1 MIDNIKAKVTK
12 FKEFE
17 TYIENTGKIDLKNSV
32 SLITGELDSYP
43 RRGKLINLEAS
54 INEKSAYL
62 KGSIHKT
69 YNELNEK
76 GEHNHDDFSYDCA
89 KETIMHLMNELNL
102 KKDDTSLTNLEL
114 GFNIHLSKDPQHFLD
129 YNLLM
134 YDFKDH
140 NKDLRFSGRG
150 DYKEF
155 QKTDYYIKIY
165 NKSKQYNIKG
175 QSILRVELKILSKR
189 LLQKLGVYSLN
200 DLLNPDVINNIY
212 SMLVGELKKL
222 NIIDDYSSRDIEP
235 EDKMILEIYKSP
247 NFWKRISKD
256 KSYKER
262 DKIREDFQRL
272 MDKYNL
278 NNLKKEVLNKV
289 EIKFMELIKTPCEG
303 AKKVA

>member
-12 FKEFE
+12 FREFE
-17 TYIENTGKIDLKNSV
+17 TYIENTGKIDLKNNV

-76 GEHNHDDFSYDCA
+76 GEHNYDDFSYDCA
-89 KETIMHLMNELNL
+89 KEIIIYLTNELNL
-102 KKDDTSLTNLEL
+102 KEDNTTLTNLEL
-114 GFNIHLSKDPQHFLD
+114 GFNIHLSKAPQHFLD

-134 YDFKDH
+134 YDYKDH
-140 NKDLRFSGRG
+140 NKDLKFSGRG

-175 QSILRVELKILSKR
+175 QNILRVELKILSKR
-189 LLQKLGVYSLN
+189 LLEKLGAYSLE
-200 DLLNPDVINNIY
+200 DLLNSDVINNIY
-212 SMLVGELKKL
+212 NLLAGELKKL
-222 NIIDDYSSRDIEP
+222 NIIDDYGSNEIEP
-235 EDKMILEIYKSP
+235 EDRMILEIYKSP

-256 KSYKER
+256 KSYKQR

-272 MDKYNL
+272 IDKYNL
-278 NNLKKEVLNKV
+278 TTLKKEIQKKV
-289 EIKFMELIKTPCEG
+289 EEKFSDLMKIPCEG
-303 AKKVA
+303 TKKVA